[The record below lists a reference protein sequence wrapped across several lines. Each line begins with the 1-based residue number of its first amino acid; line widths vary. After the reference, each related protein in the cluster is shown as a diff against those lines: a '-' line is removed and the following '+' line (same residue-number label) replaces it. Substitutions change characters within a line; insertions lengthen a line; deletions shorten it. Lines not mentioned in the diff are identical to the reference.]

1 MLFKSLKIGSAAA
14 AVCVAG
20 ASLSAFAERTV
31 SITSIYPATR
41 EIALAFGGTAEAE
54 EAVMIAYGDKDYGT
68 DFAAWPCRRQ
78 LGTVAA
84 DATSATFTIPTGWAV
99 DPGGKYFR
107 IFTGMATV
115 LPYDSEVEYIKGT
128 GTGSNGAYILTGVKP
143 LCTDKVEFDIKPAV
157 VNQTQ
162 CIFCARS
169 GTSDSSTMTCFAM
182 NNATFRFDR
191 ISSSA
196 ATSGTISTG
205 KRYSATA
212 DYGTGAVNIKCD
224 GADFFSKTMSTTTF
238 TVGGPIALFSSYS
251 GYTASSGTYSGWGNG
266 GTYNLYRFKLAG
278 ADGTVKLDL
287 VPVIKDGV
295 AYLYDKKS
303 GNLLG
308 KSGGSGTFGHGIVM
322 SDGVSLAASGVSEAV
337 FAGRT
342 ISLAAFDAET
352 GAVTLKFSGVALS
365 AQQTLVVAFGSKDC
379 GEDLASWDANK
390 RFLLGTVAADAT
402 SGTYTLPPP
411 ANATGTFF
419 RLFLV
424 DGATVDDAYD
434 EEVAWIQPETL
445 GAYMNT
451 GFVPSQ
457 NPKAEFKMN
466 MDGKSYSDT
475 WAYVLRANTGWPSQ
489 IQLGVNGSGQINNTR
504 VGNITFKAVSTTA
517 DHVITLSYQ
526 YSDRSSNS
534 IKIDGT
540 LATPTTN
547 WNNYNQNQ
555 TVKPANPLFLWSNHT
570 GDGNFAAVK
579 IYYMKWMNTSGTVE
593 ANFIPVKK
601 DGEYCLYNKNNS
613 TLIHNAGA
621 EGTAFKG
628 GTIVGYPELTP
639 SGGQS
644 ASAAKKSG
652 TVEITEFDS
661 ATFNATLTWTAPG
674 AAATVWMVYKALE
687 DGEEPEDVTL
697 DDWDAGYKLGDI
709 TATSTGGTFTVGNL
723 PTSGRSA
730 MRFVVAPADATSGDI
745 APLMYSAAMLYEV
758 EEGVPIL
765 DMANCVITASGDT
778 ATVAWALA
786 KAGTDAPDVK
796 ATFSAEGVEHN
807 AVLAEDRTT
816 GSSGTATVS
825 GLWSKGAITA
835 TLYAE
840 NSVGVSTPV
849 VVTLGATGVA
859 SIPSAPVLE
868 PDTSLKQIAASG
880 TVGLGSGTTVAWL
893 EYGATTAYGTKIG
906 LPLGEGG
913 AWTATIPFDDVLWTA
928 GKAYVRVTASN
939 EVTGVFGTMAWQNE
953 ALANTTFAK
962 SVRTMELTG
971 LDETAGT
978 ATLAFGGDAAAAQ
991 TFVVAWG
998 DQDYG
1003 ANLDDWPYAQHA
1015 AIGTVAADATSGTFT
1030 LPTEALVSGNCYR
1043 FFLGDGIIEGA
1054 EWIQPAELGAYIT
1067 TNFKPSQKPQAET
1080 KLNLDNQSYSTSWV
1094 TLLDVGTSW
1103 ANGVFLYANAS
1114 GRIGG
1119 RRAGYADFG
1128 PFSTSEDLLVGLN
1141 WNSTSA
1147 IIVNGKSYYHNNFNQ
1162 SVSLVPQERLSFWR
1176 RISDDYGY
1184 AKYRFYES
1192 KWWNSSK
1199 TTLEAHFIPVKRNGE
1214 YCLYDLVNKTFA
1226 VNCGEEGTS
1235 FTGGGYDYVNAICF
1249 ANVQTAA
1256 TGARLAGEIK
1266 LAALDYGTFDAT
1278 LAWPALPAAST
1289 LWVVFSGRSPGED
1302 PGAFNLADWDECVKL
1317 DDIAVGSEG
1326 GTYNL
1331 GDPSG
1336 TKRATMRFII
1346 ATAGS
1351 TAEDITPLNVSGAY
1365 RFKKEG
1371 LSVFIR

>member
-31 SITSIYPATR
+31 SVESIDPATR

-84 DATSATFTIPTGWAV
+84 DATGATFTIPSGWAV
-99 DPGGKYFR
+99 DPGGKTIR
-107 IFTGMATV
+107 IFTGTTAA
-115 LPYDSEVEYIKGT
+115 LPYDSEVEYIQGSGT
-128 GTGSNGAYILTGVKP
+128 AGSATCPYILTGVKP
-143 LCTDKVEFDIKPAV
+143 LCTDKVEFEIMPRTV
-157 VNQTQ
+157 SGNQS
-162 CIFCARS
+162 IFCARS
-169 GTSDSSTMTCFAM
+169 GTSDNSTFTCFTIGSA
-182 NNATFRFDR
+182 FRFDR
-191 ISSSA
+191 ITSSA
-196 ATSGTISTG
+196 ATSGTISAG

-212 DYGTGAVNIKCD
+212 DYGTGAVNVKCD

-238 TVGGPIALFSSYS
+238 TVGGPIALFSSYNT
-251 GYTASSGTYSGWGNG
+251 YTASSGAYSSWNNG
-266 GTYNLYRFKLAG
+266 GTYNLYRFKLAA

-287 VPVIKDGV
+287 VPVVKDGV
-295 AYLYDKKS
+295 AYLYDKVS

-308 KSGGSGTFGHGIVM
+308 KSGGSCAFGHGGVVA
-322 SDGVSLAASGVSEAV
+322 DGVKLAASGVSEAV

-379 GEDLASWDANK
+379 GESLASWDANK
-390 RFLLGTVAADAT
+390 RFPIGTVAADAT
-402 SGTYTLPPP
+402 SGTYTLPPL
-411 ANATGTFF
+411 AIVSGTFF

-424 DGATVDDAYD
+424 DSVTVDDYD

-445 GAYMNT
+445 GACFNT
-451 GFVPSQ
+451 GFKPTAGSTMYAKVNFDNQAYSEEVDFYHAGGYRLRITTDRKFHVYMPNNGNASFGAFSATADLSLSMRYVKASASTKVFNVNGTGYGSNNFNWSGSSYTVKDATVPLYVFS
-457 NPKAEFKMN
+457 NN
-466 MDGKSYSDT
+466 GGTGSYSMPK
-475 WAYVLRANTGWPSQ
+475 L
-489 IQLGVNGSGQINNTR
+489 
-504 VGNITFKAVSTTA
+504 
-517 DHVITLSYQ
+517 
-526 YSDRSSNS
+526 YSMS
-534 IKIDGT
+534 
-540 LATPTTN
+540 
-547 WNNYNQNQ
+547 WNN
-555 TVKPANPLFLWSNHT
+555 S
-570 GDGNFAAVK
+570 
-579 IYYMKWMNTSGTVE
+579 SGTTI

-621 EGTAFKG
+621 EGTAFTG
-628 GTIVGYPELTP
+628 GALVGYPGVTP

-644 ASAAKKSG
+644 ASAAKKNG
-652 TVEITEFDS
+652 TVEITAFDS
-661 ATFNATLTWTAPG
+661 TTFNATLTWTAPG
-674 AAATVWMVYKALE
+674 KAATVWMVYKVLE
-687 DGEEPEDVTL
+687 DGEEPEDVAL

-730 MRFVVAPADATSGDI
+730 MRFVVAPADATPGDI

-765 DMANCVITASGDT
+765 DMANCAITASGDT

-825 GLWSKGAITA
+825 GIWSKGAITA

-880 TVGLGSGTTVAWL
+880 TVAAGSGTTVAWL

-906 LPLGEGG
+906 LTLGEEG

-953 ALANTTFAK
+953 AAANTTFAK
-962 SVRTMELTG
+962 SVRTMELTR
-971 LDETAGT
+971 LDESAGT
-978 ATLAFGGDAAAAQ
+978 AILAFGGDAAAVQ
-991 TFVVAWG
+991 TLVVAWG

-1003 ANLDDWPYAQHA
+1003 TNLDAWPYAQHA
-1015 AIGTVAADATSGTFT
+1015 AIGTVAADATEGTFT
-1030 LPTEALVSGNCYR
+1030 LPAEALVSGNCYR

-1054 EWIQPAELGAYIT
+1054 EWIQPAVEGAYMNTGFMPTAGSTMHAKVNFDSQTYSEEVDFYHAGGYRLRIT
-1067 TNFKPSQKPQAET
+1067 ADRKFHVFMPN
-1080 KLNLDNQSYSTSWV
+1080 
-1094 TLLDVGTSW
+1094 
-1103 ANGVFLYANAS
+1103 NGNDS
-1114 GRIGG
+1114 
-1119 RRAGYADFG
+1119 FG
-1128 PFSTSEDLLVGLN
+1128 EFPAAEDLSLSMRYVKGGGAVKVFN
-1141 WNSTSA
+1141 
-1147 IIVNGKSYYHNNFNQ
+1147 VNGTVYGSNNFNWNG
-1162 SVSLVPQERLSFWR
+1162 SGYVVKDATVPLYIFS
-1176 RISDDYGY
+1176 SYGGAGGY
-1184 AKYRFYES
+1184 S
-1192 KWWNSSK
+1192 KLKLYGMSWTNSSNN
-1199 TTLEAHFIPVKRNGE
+1199 AIANFIPAKTGGE
-1214 YCLYDLVNKTFA
+1214 YCLYDTVGKKILRNA
-1226 VNCGEEGTS
+1226 GAEGTS
-1235 FTGGGYDYVNAICF
+1235 FAGKPYENYVNAACF

-1256 TGARLAGEIK
+1256 SEARFAGPIE

-1317 DDIAVGSEG
+1317 DDIAAGSEG

>member
-14 AVCVAG
+14 AVCIAG

-31 SITSIYPATR
+31 SIESVDPTTR
-41 EIALAFGGTAEAE
+41 EIALAFGGTAAAE

-68 DFAAWPCRRQ
+68 DFAAWPYRRQ
-78 LGTVAA
+78 LGTIAA
-84 DATSATFTIPTGWAV
+84 DATGATFTIPTGWDV
-99 DPGGKYFR
+99 DPGGKTIR
-107 IFTGMATV
+107 IFTGAATI
-115 LPYDSEVEYIKGT
+115 LPYDSEVEYIQGT
-128 GTGSNGAYILTGVKP
+128 GTGSNGAYIYTGVTP
-143 LCTDKVEFDIKPAV
+143 LCTDKVEFEIMPRTV
-157 VNQTQ
+157 SGNQS
-162 CIFCARS
+162 IFCARS
-169 GTSDSSTMTCFAM
+169 GMSDNSTFTCFTIGS
-182 NNATFRFDR
+182 TFRFDR
-191 ISSSA
+191 IASGA
-196 ATSGTISTG
+196 ATSGAISTG
-205 KRYSATA
+205 KRYAATA

-224 GADFFSKTMSTTTF
+224 GVDFYTGTMPTTSF
-238 TVGGPIALFSSYS
+238 TVGGPLVLFSSYNT
-251 GYTASSGTYSGWGNG
+251 YTASTEAYATWNNG

-303 GNLLG
+303 GELLG
-308 KSGGSGTFGHGIVM
+308 KSGGTGAFGHGIVM

-337 FAGRT
+337 AGRM
-342 ISLAAFDAET
+342 ISLTAFDAET
-352 GAVTLKFSGVALS
+352 GVVSLKFSGVSLS
-365 AQQTLVVAFGSKDC
+365 PAQTLVVAFGSKDC

-390 RFLLGTVAADAT
+390 RFLLGTVEADAT
-402 SGTYTLPPP
+402 SGTYTLPAP
-411 ANATGTFF
+411 AIATGTFF

-424 DGATVDDAYD
+424 DNATVDDAYD

-451 GFVPSQ
+451 GYKPPAAALMEMKINLNNLTYAEEVDIFRAKGSQ
-457 NPKAEFKMN
+457 NGFRLRIKADLSQFHVYRAASGNAYFNSAGKTIDQTLTMN
-466 MDGKSYSDT
+466 YKQAAS
-475 WAYVLRANTGWPSQ
+475 NTK
-489 IQLGVNGSGQINNTR
+489 LFTVNGTGYGSNNFNW
-504 VGNITFKAVSTTA
+504 GGTA
-517 DHVITLSYQ
+517 AATEPLLIWT
-526 YSDRSSNS
+526 N
-534 IKIDGT
+534 DGT
-540 LATPTTN
+540 SSFSCPKL
-547 WNNYNQNQ
+547 
-555 TVKPANPLFLWSNHT
+555 
-570 GDGNFAAVK
+570 
-579 IYYMKWMNTSGTVE
+579 YYMKWKNSSSAVQ
-593 ANFIPVKK
+593 ADFIPVVK
-601 DGEYCLYNKNNS
+601 DGEYCLYDKVGK

-621 EGTAFKG
+621 EGTAFMG
-628 GTIVGYPELTP
+628 GAVVGYPALTP
-639 SGGQS
+639 SGAQS

-652 TVEITEFDS
+652 TVGITEFDNS
-661 ATFNATLTWTAPG
+661 TFNATLTWTAPG
-674 AAATVWMVYKALE
+674 KAASVWMVYKVLE
-687 DGEEPEDVTL
+687 DGEEPEDVAL
-697 DDWDAGYKLGDI
+697 DDWDAGVKLGDI

-723 PTSGRSA
+723 PTSGRSS
-730 MRFVVAPADATSGDI
+730 MRFVVAPADATPGDI

-765 DMANCVITASGDT
+765 DMENCAITASGDT

-807 AVLAEDRTT
+807 AVLAEDRAT
-816 GSSGTATVS
+816 GSSGTATVP

-840 NSVGVSTPV
+840 NSVGMSTPV
-849 VVTLGATGVA
+849 VVTLGATGAA
-859 SIPSAPVLE
+859 SIPSAPVLA

-906 LPLGEGG
+906 LTLGEEG
-913 AWTATIPFDDVLWTA
+913 AWTATIPFDDVLWAA
-928 GKAYVRVTASN
+928 GKACVRVTASN

-953 ALANTTFAK
+953 AAANTTFAP
-962 SVRTMELTG
+962 SARTLELTG

-991 TFVVAWG
+991 TLVVAWG

-1030 LPTEALVSGNCYR
+1030 LPAEALVSGNCYR

-1054 EWIQPAELGAYIT
+1054 EWIQPAVEGAYMNTDFMPTAGSTMHAKVNFDSQTYSEEVDFYHAGGYRLRIT
-1067 TNFKPSQKPQAET
+1067 ADRKFHVFMPN
-1080 KLNLDNQSYSTSWV
+1080 
-1094 TLLDVGTSW
+1094 
-1103 ANGVFLYANAS
+1103 NGNDS
-1114 GRIGG
+1114 
-1119 RRAGYADFG
+1119 FG
-1128 PFSTSEDLLVGLN
+1128 EFPAAEDLSLSMRYVKGGGAVKVFN
-1141 WNSTSA
+1141 
-1147 IIVNGKSYYHNNFNQ
+1147 VNGTGYGSNNFNWNG
-1162 SVSLVPQERLSFWR
+1162 SGYVVKDATVPLYIFS
-1176 RISDDYGY
+1176 SYGGAGGY
-1184 AKYRFYES
+1184 S
-1192 KWWNSSK
+1192 KLKLYGMSWTNSSNN
-1199 TTLEAHFIPVKRNGE
+1199 AIANFIPAKTGGE
-1214 YCLYDLVNKTFA
+1214 YCLYDTVGKKILRNA
-1226 VNCGEEGTS
+1226 GAEGTS

-1256 TGARLAGEIK
+1256 SGARFAGSIE

-1289 LWVVFSGRSPGED
+1289 LWVVYSDKSPGED

-1317 DDIAVGSEG
+1317 DDIAAGSEG